1 MSSFQSSTSTPRT
14 ASTSCA
20 VQSNK
25 TPRQKWS
32 ITSDDLNLA
41 GGVEVVKRNCDALG
55 HGLLTLTNPDT
66 GVVVLLVGLVVA
78 VGVTDLALEVARL
91 VLNIVADTGEVGV
104 LHVGVEVDLDNTV
117 GDGLPEVVDT
127 GSRSTVE
134 DEEDR
139 LVLLGTD
146 SLLDVLLVL
155 LQKTGLEL
163 DVAGLVDTVNVAETS
178 GNGEVGGDLGELLVD
193 VQDVL
198 GLGVERVVVNILVV
212 NTVLLT
218 TGDTDLHL
226 EPLLHGSSA
235 LEVLLGGL
243 NVPLNLLL
251 RQVDHVR
258 GEEGLVVLLEVG
270 LVGIEHAVQ
279 PWQKLLGAVVGVKDD
294 GDAVDGCN
302 STNVVGGSDGTSDGG
317 LLVLVVHALTGEVR
331 GTT

>member
-1 MSSFQSSTSTPRT
+1 
-14 ASTSCA
+14 
-20 VQSNK
+20 VG
-25 TPRQKWS
+25 
-32 ITSDDLNLA
+32 ITSSDLDLA
-41 GGVEVVKRNCDALG
+41 SGVEVVKRDGDALG
-55 HGLLTLTNPDT
+55 HSLLTLTNPDT
-66 GVVVLLVGLVVA
+66 GVVVLLVRLVIT

-91 VLNIVADTGEVGV
+91 VLDVVPDTSEVGV
-104 LHVGVEVDLDNTV
+104 LHVGVEVDLDDTV
-117 GDGLPEVVDT
+117 GNGLPEVVDAGT
-127 GSRSTVE
+127 GSTVE
-134 DEEDR
+134 DKEDR

-155 LQKTGLEL
+155 LEKTGLEL
-163 DVAGLVDTVNVAETS
+163 DVAGLVDTVHVTETS
-178 GNGEVGGDLGELLVD
+178 GNGEVGGDLRELLVD

-198 GLGVERVVVNILVV
+198 GLSVEGVVVNILVV